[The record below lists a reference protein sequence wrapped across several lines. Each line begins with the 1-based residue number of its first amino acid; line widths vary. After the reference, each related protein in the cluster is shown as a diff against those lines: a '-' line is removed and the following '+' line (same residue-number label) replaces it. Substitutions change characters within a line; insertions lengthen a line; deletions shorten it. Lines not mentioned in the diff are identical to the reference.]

1 MEDTTVAHPGV
12 TSRQL
17 SGAVERAAYT
27 ISEFCNA
34 HRISRAHY
42 YNLKKL
48 GQGPDE
54 ARAGDRT
61 VIITLEA
68 AARWRRQGSSRLGR
82 NGQTDCPSRRNAA
95 SDEIHR

>member
-1 MEDTTVAHPGV
+1 VVRSRPEV
-12 TSRQL
+12 TGRKISI
-17 SGAVERAAYT
+17 AVERAAYT

-61 VIITLEA
+61 VLITIEA
-68 AARWRRQGSSRLGR
+68 AARWRKQR
-82 NGQTDCPSRRNAA
+82 TAA
-95 SDEIHR
+95 GKRSPPDKAA

>member
-1 MEDTTVAHPGV
+1 MEGTVVHSRPEV
-12 TSRQL
+12 TGCKISI
-17 SGAVERAAYT
+17 AVERAAYT

-54 ARAGDRT
+54 ARASDRT
-61 VIITLEA
+61 VLITIEA
-68 AARWRRQGSSRLGR
+68 AARWRRQRER
-82 NGQTDCPSRRNAA
+82 AA
-95 SDEIHR
+95 TRA

>member
-1 MEDTTVAHPGV
+1 MEDTTVAHPEV
-12 TSRQL
+12 TGRQI
-17 SGAVERAAYT
+17 SSAVERAAYT
-27 ISEFCNA
+27 ISEFCSA

-61 VIITLEA
+61 VIITMEA
-68 AARWRRQGSSRLGR
+68 AARWRR
-82 NGQTDCPSRRNAA
+82 RREKAA
-95 SDEIHR
+95 RA

>member
-1 MEDTTVAHPGV
+1 MARPEV
-12 TSRQL
+12 TSRKIV
-17 SGAVERAAYT
+17 GALERAAYT
-27 ISEFCNA
+27 ISEFCDA

-68 AARWRRQGSSRLGR
+68 AARWRRQREKAASRLE
-82 NGQTDCPSRRNAA
+82 RRESAG
-95 SDEIHR
+95 SG

>member
-1 MEDTTVAHPGV
+1 MEDTSVARPEV
-12 TSRQL
+12 TGRKI

-27 ISEFCNA
+27 ISEFCDA

-48 GQGPDE
+48 GQAPDE

-61 VIITLEA
+61 VIITFEA
-68 AARWRRQGSSRLGR
+68 AARWRRAREK
-82 NGQTDCPSRRNAA
+82 AA
-95 SDEIHR
+95 RTGG

>member
-1 MEDTTVAHPGV
+1 MEDTTVARPEV
-12 TSRQL
+12 TGRKI
-17 SGAVERAAYT
+17 ERAAYT
-27 ISEFCNA
+27 ISEFCDA

-61 VIITLEA
+61 IIITIEA
-68 AARWRRQGSSRLGR
+68 ATRWRRQRTIASRK
-82 NGQTDCPSRRNAA
+82 AA
-95 SDEIHR
+95 TA

>member
-1 MEDTTVAHPGV
+1 MEDATVARPEV
-12 TSRQL
+12 TGRKI
-17 SGAVERAAYT
+17 ERAAYT
-27 ISEFCNA
+27 ISEFCDA

-61 VIITLEA
+61 VIITMEA
-68 AARWRRQGSSRLGR
+68 AARWRRQREK
-82 NGQTDCPSRRNAA
+82 AA
-95 SDEIHR
+95 RVSAA